1 MQNKPDVLNK
11 SMEQLIRKNSLLAA
25 ENELS
30 KQSIISLSSENSDLQ
45 LENADLKRKIQNLK
59 RGVR

>member
-11 SMEQLIRKNSLLAA
+11 SMEQLIRENKMLRN
-25 ENELS
+25 ENELN
-30 KQSIISLSSENSDLQ
+30 KQSIISLSGENSDLQ

>member
-11 SMEQLIRKNSLLAA
+11 SMEQLIRENGLLAA
-25 ENELS
+25 ENELN
-30 KQSIISLSSENSDLQ
+30 KQSIISLSGENSDLQ

>member
-11 SMEQLIRKNSLLAA
+11 SMEQLIRENSLLAA
-25 ENELS
+25 ENEIS
-30 KQSIISLSSENSDLQ
+30 KQSIISLSGENSDLQ

>member
-11 SMEQLIRKNSLLAA
+11 SMEQLIRENGLLAA

-30 KQSIISLSSENSDLQ
+30 KQSIISLSGENSDLQ

>member
-11 SMEQLIRKNSLLAA
+11 SMEQLIRENGLLAT
-25 ENELS
+25 ENELN
-30 KQSIISLSSENSDLQ
+30 KQSIISLSGENSDLQ